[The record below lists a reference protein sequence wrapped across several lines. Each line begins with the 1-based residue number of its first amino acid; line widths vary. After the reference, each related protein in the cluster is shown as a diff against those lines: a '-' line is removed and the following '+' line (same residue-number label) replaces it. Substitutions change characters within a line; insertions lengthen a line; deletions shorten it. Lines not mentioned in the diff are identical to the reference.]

1 MKSSPVFKIWFAET
15 KIRPGGKMCVPR
27 QDSLEKQ
34 IREMLE
40 WHQADNNLPKGNE
53 TK

>member
-1 MKSSPVFKIWFAET
+1 
-15 KIRPGGKMCVPR
+15 MCVPR

-40 WHQADNNLPKGNE
+40 WLQADSNLPKGNE
-53 TK
+53 KPSERIPAAWCRST